1 MQSCVQSVVEF
12 LGKGRVQWAFKT
24 RPQDVC
30 YKPCDPEHWKLKT

>member
-1 MQSCVQSVVEF
+1 MYCYHLAMTVE
-12 LGKGRVQWAFKT
+12 GHSRVQWAFKT